1 MESVVY
7 AYFQKIMKAP
17 GAMGMIPNAFG
28 TSLVPER
35 WWVLYYLVPAYGG
48 RESNILFSLPY
59 LLLTL
64 IDI

>member
-1 MESVVY
+1 
-7 AYFQKIMKAP
+7 MKAP

-35 WWVLYYLVPAYGG
+35 WWVLYNLVPAYGG